1 MVRVLLGALALIF
14 AGTFATAQ
22 SSYKI
27 QPGDV
32 LRIEVLEDQSLNR
45 DALVLPDG
53 TVSVPLVGSVAASGQ
68 TLGSVQGAIISAMAS
83 NFASAPNV
91 FVTIKAL
98 TGAPV
103 STGSTRS
110 SSISVYIMGAV
121 SNPGKAK
128 IRSGTTMLQFLA
140 EAGGL
145 SKFAA
150 KKRIQLRRTDTRTGQ
165 TMVYPFNLKAIENG
179 STSANAIVLQ
189 SGDVIVVP
197 ERRLFE

>member
-1 MVRVLLGALALIF
+1 MVRLLLSALALIF
-14 AGTFATAQ
+14 VGTFATAQ

-27 QPGDV
+27 QPGDI
-32 LRIEVLEDQSLNR
+32 LSIEVLEDASLNR

-53 TVSVPLVGSVAASGQ
+53 TVSVPLVGSISASGQ
-68 TLGSVQGAIISAMAS
+68 TLGAVQGSIISAMTP

-103 STGSTRS
+103 STGRS
-110 SSISVYIMGAV
+110 SSISVFIMGAV
-121 SNPGKAK
+121 ANPGKAK
-128 IRSGTTMLQFLA
+128 IRAGTTMLQFLA
-140 EAGGL
+140 EAGGFT
-145 SKFAA
+145 KFAA
-150 KKRIQLRRTDTRTGQ
+150 TKRIQLRRVNSKSGQ
-165 TMVYPFNLKAIENG
+165 TTVYEYNYKAIENG
-179 STSANAIVLQ
+179 SSSATSIVLQ